1 MKYINQLHVL
11 AFLGLVASM
20 MAFSASAA
28 SEVDASDF
36 ANGKTKYR
44 QLCQVCHGDKG
55 HGDGPTVAS
64 LPHKPANIANKLS
77 DFFTSPSSLAD
88 DILEGDVEQG
98 MPAWQG
104 VITKQ
109 DALDILTYVEA
120 IQ

>member
-1 MKYINQLHVL
+1 MKYINQLRVL

-28 SEVDASDF
+28 SEVDASHF

-55 HGDGPTVAS
+55 HGDGTTAAS
-64 LPHKPANIANKLS
+64 LPHKPANIANKLGG
-77 DFFTSPSSLAD
+77 FFTSPSSLAD
-88 DILEGDVEQG
+88 NILEGNVEQG
-98 MPAWQG
+98 MPAWKG
-104 VITKQ
+104 TITKQ
-109 DALDILTYVEA
+109 DALDILTYVET

>member
-1 MKYINQLHVL
+1 MKYMNHLHVL

-20 MAFSASAA
+20 LTFNVSAA
-28 SEVDASDF
+28 SEIDASHF
-36 ANGKTKYR
+36 ANGKAKYR
-44 QLCQVCHGDKG
+44 QLCHGDKG
-55 HGDGPTVAS
+55 HGDGPTAAS

-77 DFFTSPSSLAD
+77 GFFTSPSSLAD

-109 DALDILTYVEA
+109 DALDILTYIET

>member
-1 MKYINQLHVL
+1 MKHMNHLHAL

-20 MAFSASAA
+20 MAFNASAA
-28 SEVDASDF
+28 SEVDARHF

-55 HGDGPTVAS
+55 HGDGPTSAS
-64 LPHKPANIANKLS
+64 LPNKPANIPNKLGE
-77 DFFTSPSSLAD
+77 FFTTKNGLVD
-88 DILEGDVEQG
+88 DILEGDIKEG

-104 VITKQ
+104 VVTKQ

>member
-1 MKYINQLHVL
+1 MKYINQLRVL

-28 SEVDASDF
+28 SEVDASHF

-44 QLCQVCHGDKG
+44 QLCQACHGDKG
-55 HGDGPTVAS
+55 LGDGPTAAS
-64 LPHKPANIANKLS
+64 LPSKPTNIPNKLGE
-77 DFFTSPSSLAD
+77 FFTTKNSLVD

>member
-1 MKYINQLHVL
+1 MKYMNHLHVL

-20 MAFSASAA
+20 LSFNANAASAN
-28 SEVDASDF
+28 DASHF
-36 ANGKTKYR
+36 ANGKAKYR

-55 HGDGPTVAS
+55 HGDGPTAAS

-77 DFFTSPSSLAD
+77 GFFTSPSSLAD

-109 DALDILTYVEA
+109 DALDILTYIET